1 MNIIMHY
8 PKTSKKQTEIMK
20 MVAKVHAQH
29 VEYYV
34 NNLECSTEQKVKL
47 IEAIAQSIHERS
59 CNKTN

>member
-1 MNIIMHY
+1 MHY

-59 CNKTN
+59 CDKTN